1 MQKDDIYERVEHL
14 VRKYKTRNP
23 LELLECMKAVVMET
37 DRYERLKGYCFLSC
51 QTYYVM
57 ISSFLPEP
65 EKKIV
70 AAHELGHIVLHKQ
83 ELKMAPMKDSVL
95 DDMTSRTEYEA
106 NLFAADT
113 LIRDNEVE
121 ILSKDPDLNYFSM
134 CSSLDVSPELMSFKL
149 YSLVRRGYSYNMPME
164 IDSRFLAK

>member
-1 MQKDDIYERVEHL
+1 MPKDYIFERAEEL
-14 VRKYKTRNP
+14 VRRYKTRDP
-23 LELLECMKAVVMET
+23 VELLKCMNVTVRET
-37 DRYERLKGYCFLSC
+37 AQYDRLKGYCFLCC

-57 ISSFLPEP
+57 ISSFLSEP

-83 ELKMAPMKDSVL
+83 ELKLAPMKDSVL
-95 DDMTSRTEYEA
+95 YNMTSKTEYEA
-106 NLFAADT
+106 NLYAANT
-113 LIRDNEVE
+113 LITDQDVE
-121 ILSKDPDLNYFSM
+121 TLSQDPDLNYFSM

-149 YSLVRRGYSYNMPME
+149 YSLARRGYSYHMPME